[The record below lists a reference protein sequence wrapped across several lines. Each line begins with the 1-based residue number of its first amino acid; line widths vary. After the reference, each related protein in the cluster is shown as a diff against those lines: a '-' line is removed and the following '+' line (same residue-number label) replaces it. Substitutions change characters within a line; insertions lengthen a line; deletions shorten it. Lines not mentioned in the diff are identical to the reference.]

1 MRRTGGLFRS
11 THGCNHGRNY
21 DANDVDRVQGELYS
35 SGQRSGEE
43 KDDQARAQRR
53 GLFTNDRW

>member
-1 MRRTGGLFRS
+1 MFRS

-35 SGQRSGEE
+35 SGQRGGEE